1 MKFQHNDI
9 RTIHFSEIPDDK
21 VQEMDVRIC
30 YPGDGDLR
38 QGIALDR
45 IVIPQILK
53 GLRLV
58 EIFEGMD
65 TLEVEEMVSQMKKF
79 SGHLK

>member
-1 MKFQHNDI
+1 MKFQHSYI
-9 RTIHFSEIPDDK
+9 RTIRFSEIPDDK

-45 IVIPQILK
+45 IVIPRILK
-53 GLRLV
+53 GLRL
-58 EIFEGMD
+58 
-65 TLEVEEMVSQMKKF
+65 LELLEANQ
-79 SGHLK
+79 